1 MTTSSNSSNTPQ
13 TNETSGMWGGRFT
26 EATDAFVAEFT
37 ASVQF
42 DQRFYQQDIAGSIAH
57 ATMLAKVGVLTE
69 AERDDIIQGLT
80 EIRQEIEAG
89 TFEWRIDLEDVHMN
103 IESRLTNRIGITG
116 KKLHTG
122 RSRNDQVA
130 TDIRL
135 YVRDEIDD
143 ILKLLERLQKG
154 ILGLAAKNTATIMP
168 GFTHLQTAQP
178 VTFGHHLMAWFEML
192 VRDSERL
199 IDCRKR
205 VNRMPLGSAALA
217 GTTYPIDRAYTA
229 ELLGF
234 EAVSENSL
242 DAVSDRDFG
251 IEFNA
256 AASLIMMH
264 LSRMSE
270 EMILW
275 TSAQFKFVNIPD
287 RFCTGSSIMPQKK
300 NPDVPEL
307 IRGKTGRVYGDL
319 MSLLTLM
326 KGQPLA
332 YNKDNQEDK
341 EPLFD
346 AIDTV
351 RGSLMAF
358 ADMIPALVPNIEIM
372 REAALRG
379 FSTAT
384 DLADY
389 LVKKGVAFRD
399 AHEIVGKAVALGVQE
414 SKDLSELTLEQLQ
427 QFSDLIS
434 ADVFEKALT
443 LEASVSARNHIGGT
457 APVQVA
463 AAIERAHARLAK
475 LYA

>member
-1 MTTSSNSSNTPQ
+1 
-13 TNETSGMWGGRFT
+13 MWGGRFT

-154 ILGLAAKNTATIMP
+154 ILGLAAKNTTTIMP

-358 ADMIPALVPNIEIM
+358 ADMIPALVPNIEVM

-414 SKDLSELTLEQLQ
+414 SKDLSELSLEQLQ

-434 ADVFEKALT
+434 EDVFEKALT

>member
-1 MTTSSNSSNTPQ
+1 
-13 TNETSGMWGGRFT
+13 MWGGRFT

-154 ILGLAAKNTATIMP
+154 ILGLAAKNTTTIMP

-358 ADMIPALVPNIEIM
+358 ADMIPALVPNIEVM

-414 SKDLSELTLEQLQ
+414 SKDLSELSLEQLQ

-434 ADVFEKALT
+434 EDVFEKALT

-463 AAIERAHARLAK
+463 AAIERAHTRLAQ